1 MIDQPLFI
9 DFRGTPQAAA
19 DIAAVARELPSV
31 ERVSLT
37 SESGGE
43 IMIKPGYSYDEVA
56 TAIHTAL
63 HERWPQRYGDD
74 DGL

>member
-1 MIDQPLFI
+1 VAGETRFI
-9 DFRGTPQAAA
+9 DFHGTPQAAQ

-31 ERVSLT
+31 EAVNLT
-37 SESGGE
+37 SETGGE
-43 IMIKPGYSYDEVA
+43 IAVKAGYTYEKVA
-56 TAIHTAL
+56 ASIHAAL